1 MRNRLIAALAS
12 LVLLAM
18 TVAPALANG
27 SWD

>member
-1 MRNRLIAALAS
+1 MRNRVIAVLAS
-12 LVLLAM
+12 IALLAL

>member
-1 MRNRLIAALAS
+1 VRNRLVAVLAS
-12 LVLLAM
+12 LALLAM

>member
-12 LVLLAM
+12 LALLAL
-18 TVAPALANG
+18 TVVPALANG

>member
-1 MRNRLIAALAS
+1 MRHRLIAVLAS
-12 LVLLAM
+12 LALLAM